1 MLNYSFSTVL
11 MTVLASNLL
20 IIVISFCF
28 RDQEIML
35 SIGYK
40 LVTLFLTLTVL
51 RCIVPFE
58 FPFAKNIYF
67 SEWLSAIVAL
77 LRHSFFSFGF
87 IHISIW
93 FFIGWGW
100 AIGTIYHLCKIVAE
114 KKVTEHYIARYSH
127 NITDSEPY
135 KSIMIQVEKSQ
146 RLIHE
151 CPLWIYR
158 VFYSGTPM
166 QVGTIYPS
174 ILIPYDMDLPEE
186 KLVFVLHHEAT
197 HFYRHDTLVKDVIS
211 IICAIY
217 WWNPLCKRLKKQVD
231 LLSEMHVDHQIIKGD
246 AETRRMYCEVLDDIA
261 AQSARD
267 SDFPALQANSATG
280 NNINQDLEYRYKM
293 MFRQRG
299 SNILLAI
306 FLTIL
311 VLFIYIGS
319 YRYTFEAHYMLPQ
332 HFESFESVP
341 SLEEDIY
348 AIPLKDGTYDIY
360 IYGIFDTN
368 TDSLEQYRGIQI
380 KKP

>member
-28 RDQEIML
+28 QDQEIML

-51 RCIVPFE
+51 RCLVPFE
-58 FPFAKNIYF
+58 LPFAKNIYF
-67 SEWLSAIVAL
+67 PEWLSAVVAF

-93 FFIGWGW
+93 FLLGCIW
-100 AIGTIYHLCKIVAE
+100 AGGTIYYLYKIVAE

-166 QVGTIYPS
+166 QVGTLYPS
-174 ILIPYDMDLPEE
+174 ILLPYDMNLPEE
-186 KLVFVLHHEAT
+186 KLAYVLHHEAA
-197 HFYRHDTLVKDVIS
+197 HFYRHDTLIKDVIS

-231 LLSEMHVDHQIIKGD
+231 LISEMHVDHQIIKGD
-246 AETRRMYCEVLDDIA
+246 TEKRRMYCEVLDDIA
-261 AQSARD
+261 AQSAKSTD
-267 SDFPALQANSATG
+267 LPTLQAESAKGAT
-280 NNINQDLEYRYKM
+280 NHDLEYRYKM
-293 MFRQRG
+293 MFRQRRG
-299 SNILLAI
+299 NIFLAI
-306 FLTIL
+306 LLTIL

-319 YRYTFEAHYMLPQ
+319 YRYTFEAHYMFPQ
-332 HFESFESVP
+332 HSDSVESIS
-341 SLEEDIY
+341 SLGDDIY
-348 AIPLKDGTYDIY
+348 AVPREDGTYDIY
-360 IYGIFDTN
+360 IYGILDLN
-368 TDSLEQYRGIQI
+368 TDSLEHFRGIQI
-380 KKP
+380 KQP